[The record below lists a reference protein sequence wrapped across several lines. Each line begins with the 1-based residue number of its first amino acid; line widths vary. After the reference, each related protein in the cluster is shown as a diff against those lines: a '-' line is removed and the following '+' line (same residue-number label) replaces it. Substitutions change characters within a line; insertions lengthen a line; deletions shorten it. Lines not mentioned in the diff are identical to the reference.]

1 MHYEI
6 IDIAQENVISG
17 DTAEKLNL
25 LWRINK
31 LTDAAIGELTDL
43 EDIPDLAN
51 CTGTLLATYSI
62 KVNSSVEGV
71 THPPRR
77 QPATLKRKIELQLK
91 ELESDLMGLSHEC
104 KSQQNGL
111 VPWWLLSRM
120 AKSEFALIHGI

>member
-1 MHYEI
+1 MCYEI

-25 LWRINK
+25 LRRINK

-51 CTGTLLATYSI
+51 CTGTLLGTYST
-62 KVNSSVEGV
+62 KVNPSVEGV
-71 THPPRR
+71 IHPPRC

-91 ELESDLMGLSHEC
+91 ELESD
-104 KSQQNGL
+104 
-111 VPWWLLSRM
+111 
-120 AKSEFALIHGI
+120 AFIT